1 MLSMNKITESSGLFF
16 EKLER
21 FSTKHINP
29 RSKERRSLIKDF
41 LIYSTV
47 MAVCTLIGLLFRRL
61 GFSDATIIT
70 VYILGVLI
78 SAVLVTSYIS
88 NIVVSF
94 EAMIVFNFFFTE
106 PLFTLHA
113 YDAEYPVTFVVMLIV
128 SFISCTI
135 AARLKTIAVQSD
147 AMRARTKLLFDTA
160 SQLHKMSEYDEILGT
175 TCGQLTKL
183 IGRPMLL
190 YDRNKGL
197 EKCFFF
203 SSDALQA
210 QEQETDVKSLPAIK
224 WVSMYNKQA
233 GRGTGMFPANPLRYF
248 PVSSHEYVYAVIGI
262 DLWDEQYEPT
272 DQFDVELIVSIL
284 GECSMALE
292 KERIRREK
300 EEEVIR
306 RRNEKLRADLL
317 RSISHDLR
325 TPLTSISGNA
335 SNLLSLGNSL
345 DDKTKMQLYSDIYED
360 SVWLG
365 SLVEN
370 LLAVSR
376 IEGGTMNLR
385 IGPELIDDIISEAL
399 QHIDRRGSEYTI
411 VAEPSPET
419 LLVDVD
425 GRLIV
430 QVLINLINNA
440 IQYTPAG
447 STIRISTDRLSALR
461 EDGSVKI
468 GPVRNEECI
477 VVTVADN
484 GPGIP
489 DSEKTQVFTMFYSG
503 RKQVTDSKRS
513 LGLGLALCRS
523 IIRAHGCEIW
533 LTDSEPHGA
542 RFMFTLPLSRNNYH

>member
-1 MLSMNKITESSGLFF
+1 MF
-16 EKLER
+16 EKLLK
-21 FSTKHINP
+21 FSRANLRP
-29 RSKERRSLIKDF
+29 PYKESRNLLKDF
-41 LIYSTV
+41 LVYSAV
-47 MAVCTLIGLLFRRL
+47 MAVCTLIGLLFRRF

-78 SAVLVTSYIS
+78 SAVLVKSYIS

-147 AMRARTKLLFDTA
+147 ATRARTKLLFDTA

-175 TCGQLTKL
+175 TCSQLTKL
-183 IGRPMLL
+183 VGRPVCL
-190 YDRNKGL
+190 YDRSKGL
-197 EKCFFF
+197 ETCSLF
-203 SSDALQA
+203 SYGTSEPLV
-210 QEQETDVKSLPAIK
+210 QETDVKILPAVK
-224 WVSMYNKQA
+224 WVLMYNKQA
-233 GRGTGMFPANPLRYF
+233 GNGTEMFKTNPLRFF

-262 DLWDEQYEPT
+262 DLNEEQAEST
-272 DQFDVELIVSIL
+272 DPFDLDLIVSIL
-284 GECSMALE
+284 GECSMSLE
-292 KERIRREK
+292 KERIRQEK
-300 EEEVIR
+300 EEEVLR
-306 RRNEKLRADLL
+306 RKNEKLRADLL

-335 SNLLSLGNSL
+335 SNLLSLGDSL
-345 DDKTKMQLYSDIYED
+345 DNETKNRLYSDIYED
-360 SVWLG
+360 SVWLS

-385 IGPELIDDIISEAL
+385 MKPELMDDIISEAL

-411 VAEPSPET
+411 IAEPSDET
-419 LLVDVD
+419 LLANVD
-425 GRLIV
+425 GRLVV

-440 IQYTPAG
+440 IQYTPPG
-447 STIRISTDRLSALR
+447 STIRISTR
-461 EDGSVKI
+461 
-468 GPVRNEECI
+468 RNNETV
-477 VVTVADN
+477 VVTVSDN

-489 DSEKTQVFTMFYSG
+489 DSEKDQVFAMFYSG
-503 RKQVTDSKRS
+503 RNQVTDSKRS

-523 IIRAHGCEIW
+523 IIRAHGCEIR
-533 LTDSEPHGA
+533 LTDNEPHGTC
-542 RFMFTLPLSRNNYH
+542 FEFGLPLCHNNYR